1 MKICALVLF
10 ASAGVAVA
18 QSATETSP
26 VVVTTELVSRLIAE
40 ARTNNPALRAADS
53 RVRSAELNAQSI
65 RTWED
70 PSASFGGS
78 VYSEK
83 GFKPSEDGDLAYGL
97 EQKLPLWNRPKLAR
111 RVAETETSER
121 EAEVNYRS
129 RELRSDITKA
139 LLRAA
144 LAQRVVEIG
153 EQDLS

>member
-1 MKICALVLF
+1 MARPVRLLLPFWSYCIMKISALVLL

-18 QSATETSP
+18 QPATETNS
-26 VVVTTELVSRLIAE
+26 VVVTTELVNRLIAE

-83 GFKPSEDGDLAYGL
+83 GFK
-97 EQKLPLWNRPKLAR
+97 
-111 RVAETETSER
+111 
-121 EAEVNYRS
+121 
-129 RELRSDITKA
+129 
-139 LLRAA
+139 
-144 LAQRVVEIG
+144 
-153 EQDLS
+153 